1 MSDHGL
7 TLGNEYDVVAKRTSK
22 LLSQIQPKVETI
34 YEDLT
39 DTGERMGRVLL
50 ARIAGDEMADMQI
63 LLKPQFNFPMLENA
77 D

>member
-1 MSDHGL
+1 
-7 TLGNEYDVVAKRTSK
+7 
-22 LLSQIQPKVETI
+22 LSQIQPKVETI

-50 ARIAGDEMADMQI
+50 ARIAGDEMAEMQI